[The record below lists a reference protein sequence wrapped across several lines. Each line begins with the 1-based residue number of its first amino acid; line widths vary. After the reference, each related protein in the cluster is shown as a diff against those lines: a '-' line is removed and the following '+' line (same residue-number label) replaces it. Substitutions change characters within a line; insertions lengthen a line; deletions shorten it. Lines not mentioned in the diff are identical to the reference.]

1 MPNPPMILKTTSWLK
16 SPQTAQPMAET
27 LNIRAEM
34 SIVFF
39 LPRWSLIIP
48 AVITPRIEPIRA
60 QPTYHPSAIVV
71 SRNWF
76 FTISVV
82 PEITAVS

>member
-60 QPTYHPSAIVV
+60 QPTYQPSAIVF
-71 SRNWF
+71 SWNWF
-76 FTISVV
+76 LTISVV